1 MMDDLFYHVRMAVV
15 ILITAMAA
23 SLFWA
28 VPVMVI
34 WNFFFVMDLTIGL
47 LSYWQAYCLVMFLKF
62 LRSLI

>member
-1 MMDDLFYHVRMAVV
+1 MDDLFYHVKMVVV
-15 ILITAMAA
+15 IVITAMIS

-34 WNFFFVMDLTIGL
+34 WNLSFVMGLTMAVI
-47 LSYWQAYCLVMFLKF
+47 SYWQAYCLVMFLKF